1 LNKNLW
7 WSYSLQPVTSVWVSP
22 ASCCKG
28 LLFEPMD
35 VFSRMCLL
43 SSIWWL
49 MAPCVPEPVEIG
61 TEWIEH
67 FAIMWIDL
75 LMDRWLK
82 LACLN
87 FGISKSSISRDE
99 ECRLHFSFILC
110 WKVAE
115 DSNGRVLASNQSF
128 HRFLLPDQMKE
139 NLQFNYWNQH
149 INEMASL
156 VCSKKYLKWSIYHT
170 GLKLSDNIKDS

>member
-1 LNKNLW
+1 MNKNLW

-87 FGISKSSISRDE
+87 FGISKSSISRELGMRNAGFIFPSSCVEKWQKTVMDE
-99 ECRLHFSFILC
+99 C
-110 WKVAE
+110 WLQIKAFT
-115 DSNGRVLASNQSF
+115 DFYSQTRWKKIF
-128 HRFLLPDQMKE
+128 
-139 NLQFNYWNQH
+139 NL
-149 INEMASL
+149 ITET
-156 VCSKKYLKWSIYHT
+156 SI
-170 GLKLSDNIKDS
+170 